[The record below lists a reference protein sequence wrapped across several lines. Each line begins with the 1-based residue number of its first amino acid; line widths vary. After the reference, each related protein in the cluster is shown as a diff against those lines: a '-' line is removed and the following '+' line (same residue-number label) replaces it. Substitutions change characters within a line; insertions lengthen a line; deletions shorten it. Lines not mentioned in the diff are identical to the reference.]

1 MRKASHLRLLPAL
14 SAAWNGRSLLR
25 ASMDAALTGISLP
38 AGLVV
43 DVGGAKM
50 ASYLNVLAAGPEAR
64 VEPVDGAT
72 HAVDFERDRLPYA
85 DGAAAGVI
93 CCNVFEHVYN
103 HRHLASEIRRILAP
117 GGTLVGFV
125 PFFIQYHPDPRDY
138 FRYTGEALDRVLRD
152 AGFAQVSV
160 EAVGQGPI
168 GVCLNSL
175 MLSLPRPLR
184 PVLVALL
191 WPLALLSL
199 RVRPA
204 LRDRFPLGY
213 VFEAH

>member
-1 MRKASHLRLLPAL
+1 MIPQPTFRAAL
-14 SAAWNGRSLLR
+14 AAAWRGESLAR
-25 ASMDAALTGISLP
+25 ASMDAAL
-38 AGLVV
+38 AGRRLAGAAIV
-43 DVGGAKM
+43 DVGGAKS
-50 ASYLNVLAAGPEAR
+50 ASYRSRLTLDAGAR
-64 VEPVDGAT
+64 IESVDGAT
-72 HAVDFERDRLPYA
+72 HAVDFERDPLPRA
-85 DGAAAGVI
+85 DGEADAAI
-93 CCNVFEHVYN
+93 CCNVLEHIYD
-103 HRHLASEIRRILAP
+103 HRHLVAEIRRVVKP
-117 GGTLVGFV
+117 GGTLLGFV
-125 PFFIQYHPDPRDY
+125 PFFVQYHPDPRDY
-138 FRYTGEALDRVLRD
+138 FRYTGEALDRILRD

-199 RVRPA
+199 RARPA

-213 VFEAH
+213 AFEAR